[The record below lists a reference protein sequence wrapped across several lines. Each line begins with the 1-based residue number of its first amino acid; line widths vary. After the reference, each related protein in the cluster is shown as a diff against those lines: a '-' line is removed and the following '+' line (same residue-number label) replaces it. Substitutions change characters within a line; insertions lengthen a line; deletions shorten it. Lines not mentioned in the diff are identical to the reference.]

1 MTEQSVPVQ
10 KPWAEWLS
18 RLDASL
24 PAALA
29 GIAAVHDR
37 LVTSVAAGYDYEHLL
52 NAQQNEVTD
61 RIVADGKLRTDV
73 PPIADGVTAAFIA
86 KNGDAHQMVATMTF
100 VSRLSVSK
108 QLSAFRDALGRDDLL
123 GSFLSLRGVI
133 EHVAH
138 YQLLQKRLNE
148 YRVPETFEEANALLG
163 EIRNM
168 LMKSTYATRVDWN
181 ALFTGDPDENI
192 EKNKLK
198 YEPVSN
204 RADRTAEGVM
214 KAVDA
219 LGKKVKGTRGVY
231 DVLCE
236 FTHPNVG
243 NLLAITDSVEP
254 YKDQRGAVW
263 VKKHL
268 TPSVP
273 KAFLTEWK
281 KPAVYI
287 FLHAHRCLEHFEKL
301 LVEGDGARA
310 KVLSIVQIVVRKLVS
325 ARPDL
330 FEAYAACPCG
340 AGTKVKFCCG
350 KR

>member
-1 MTEQSVPVQ
+1 MTEQAGNAHD
-10 KPWAEWLS
+10 PWPEWLS
-18 RLDASL
+18 NLDPAL
-24 PAALA
+24 PAALL
-29 GIAAVHDR
+29 GIGSIHER
-37 LVTSVAAGYDYEHLL
+37 LTASVAGGYDYEHLL
-52 NAQQNEVTD
+52 NAQLNAVTD
-61 RIVADGKLRTDV
+61 QIVADGKFRTDA
-73 PPIADGVTAAFIA
+73 PPISNAIAAAFIA

-108 QLSAFRDALGRDDLL
+108 HLSALRDALRRDDLL
-123 GSFLSLRGVI
+123 GSFHALRGTI

-138 YQLLQKRLNE
+138 YQLLLKRLSE
-148 YRVPETFEEANALLG
+148 YRVPEAFEEANVMLG
-163 EIRNM
+163 DIRNM
-168 LMKSTYATRVDWN
+168 LMKSAYATRVDWN

-192 EKNKLK
+192 EKNRLK
-198 YEPVSN
+198 YEPQSN
-204 RADRTAEGVM
+204 RADRTAETVM

-219 LGKKVKGTRGVY
+219 LGKKVKGTRAVY
-231 DVLCE
+231 DILCE

-243 NLLAITDSVEP
+243 NLLAVIDRAEP

-273 KAFLTEWK
+273 RAFLTEWK
-281 KPAVYI
+281 KPAIYI

-301 LVEGDGARA
+301 LVDGDSARA
-310 KVLSIVQIVVRKLVS
+310 KVLSIVQVVVRKLVGVNHG
-325 ARPDL
+325 L
-330 FEAYAACPCG
+330 FDAYGACPCG

>member
-1 MTEQSVPVQ
+1 MTDQVFLE
-10 KPWAEWLS
+10 KPWPEWLS
-18 RLDASL
+18 SLDATL
-24 PAALA
+24 PAALS
-29 GIAAVHDR
+29 GIASVHER
-37 LVTSVAAGYDYEHLL
+37 LVASVADGYDYEHLL
-52 NAQQNEVTD
+52 NAQLNEVTD

-73 PPIADGVTAAFIA
+73 PPISDGVAASFIA
-86 KNGDAHQMVATMTF
+86 KNGDAHRMVATMTF
-100 VSRLSVSK
+100 VARLSVSK
-108 QLSAFRDALGRDDLL
+108 HLSAFRDALGRDDIL
-123 GSFLSLRGVI
+123 GSFLALRGVI
-133 EHVAH
+133 EHIAH
-138 YQLLQKRLNE
+138 YQLLLKRLNE
-148 YRVPETFEEANALLG
+148 YRVPEAFDDANVLLG
-163 EIRNM
+163 EILNL

-198 YEPVSN
+198 YEPLTN

-243 NLLAITDSVEP
+243 NLLAVTEKVEP

-268 TPSVP
+268 TAAVP
-273 KAFLTEWK
+273 NAFLTEWK
-281 KPAVYI
+281 KPTVYI
-287 FLHAHRCLEHFEKL
+287 LLHAQRCLEHFEKL
-301 LVEGDGARA
+301 LIEGDAARA
-310 KVLSIVQIVVRKLVS
+310 KVLSLVQVVVRKMVT
-325 ARPDL
+325 ARSDL
-330 FEAYAACPCG
+330 FDTYAPCPCG
-340 AGTKVKFCCG
+340 AGTKVRFCCG